1 MQSAGIDQGKMDM
14 KNGSRRLYWGLGAL
28 FIVAMLPVRVWG
40 EGYSIDESEAGWE
53 KFALGFASGIV
64 AHEAGH
70 VFVATTKGYSVSHD
84 GLSLVYPGAK
94 LTPAAQLQL
103 ASAGF
108 QTQWALSEFVLRD
121 GNGHEHVRPP
131 GDFGAGVVCSYLG
144 VSFAYLTFLKN
155 QYQGDVYGMSQ
166 ASGYS
171 RDRISLMLAVPAVLD
186 TWRLFGNDVPG
197 WVPALSVMSK
207 GLGAAWI
214 WSY

>member
-1 MQSAGIDQGKMDM
+1 MHGWI
-14 KNGSRRLYWGLGAL
+14 GAL
-28 FIVAMLPVRVWG
+28 FIVAMLPVPAWG

-53 KFALGFASGIV
+53 RFVLGFASGIV

-70 VFVATTKGYSVSHD
+70 FVVATSKGYNVRYD
-84 GLSLVYPGAK
+84 GLSIVYPGAP
-94 LTPAAQLQL
+94 LTRSAQLQI

-108 QTQWALSEFVLRD
+108 QTQWVLSELVLRD
-121 GNGHEHVRPP
+121 RNGDEHIKPP

-171 RDRISLMLAVPAVLD
+171 HDRISLMLAVPAVLD
-186 TWRLFGNDVPG
+186 AWRLFGNDVPG

>member
-1 MQSAGIDQGKMDM
+1 MDT
-14 KNGSRRLYWGLGAL
+14 KNEGRRSCWWVGAL
-28 FIVAMLPVRVWG
+28 FIVAMLPVHVRG

-84 GLSLVYPGAK
+84 GLSLVYSGAK

-108 QTQWALSEFVLRD
+108 QTQWVLSEFVLRD
-121 GNGHEHVRPP
+121 RNGDEHIKPP

-166 ASGYS
+166 ATGYS

-207 GLGAAWI
+207 GIGAAWI